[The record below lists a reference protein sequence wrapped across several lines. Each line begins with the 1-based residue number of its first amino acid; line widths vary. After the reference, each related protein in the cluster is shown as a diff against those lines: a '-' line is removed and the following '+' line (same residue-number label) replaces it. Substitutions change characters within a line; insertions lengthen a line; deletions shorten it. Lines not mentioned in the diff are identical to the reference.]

1 MDVLL
6 PLRPD
11 RHLQPGCG
19 RVDVADAVRV
29 RRPHGPVL
37 HSSAGTGPG
46 SAWSRPSGGRCG
58 ACHRRVA
65 APTVRHSARITSETL
80 LITARNRPTSTGTA
94 RSAALADRRDLL
106 QVYPESGNPASD
118 GGSSRCTSSDHEPP
132 SPERIRGIVGG
143 LSGANRVVVA
153 PGSLIPAESGEE
165 HPSREHTTTSKS
177 YEKGPQP
184 DRARVGDLYRKYV
197 EGSP

>member
-1 MDVLL
+1 MWSG
-6 PLRPD
+6 
-11 RHLQPGCG
+11 GC
-19 RVDVADAVRV
+19 
-29 RRPHGPVL
+29 RRPPSGSGALTDRYSTPAPGPVPGPRGADL
-37 HSSAGTGPG
+37 PEAGAALATAGLRLP
-46 SAWSRPSGGRCG
+46 RSGIL
-58 ACHRRVA
+58 
-65 APTVRHSARITSETL
+65 PEYTSETL